1 MKNYEKVVE
10 LQKAAKEEN
19 ARKATKA
26 INYLHSHGKLVT
38 VKELVKLT
46 GLSRSYFYKNEKVN
60 ALLKRILQLQG
71 KTLPAKNEVFN
82 RALEISYRL
91 LEKQVAVLQ
100 DKCDRL
106 AEENERLKAEVI
118 RLKNK

>member
-19 ARKATKA
+19 ARKATEA
-26 INYLHSHGKLVT
+26 INYLYSHGKLVT

-60 ALLKRILQLQG
+60 ALLKKTLQLQG
-71 KTLPAKNEVFN
+71 KILTEKNEVFN
-82 RALEISYRL
+82 RALEQSYRV

-100 DKCDRL
+100 DRCDRL
-106 AEENERLKAEVI
+106 AEENERLKAEGI
-118 RLKNK
+118 RLKGE